1 LVRFQAGVFDTV
13 KGIIMRLQPLT
24 AIFAGLFLTSL
35 GFNFLLYS
43 DIQRLKKLDN
53 KPARI
58 IIERPPEIHIKPKVW
73 GYTK

>member
-1 LVRFQAGVFDTV
+1 M
-13 KGIIMRLQPLT
+13 KLQPLT

-43 DIQRLKKLDN
+43 DIQRLKKLAN

-58 IIERPPEIHIKPKVW
+58 IIERTPEIHIKPKVW
-73 GYTK
+73 GYTKERASKGIDR

>member
-1 LVRFQAGVFDTV
+1 M
-13 KGIIMRLQPLT
+13 KLQPLT
-24 AIFAGLFLTSL
+24 VIFAGLFLLSL

-43 DIQRLKKLDN
+43 DIQRLKRMEN

-58 IIERPPEIHIKPKVW
+58 IIERPPEIDIKPKVW

>member
-1 LVRFQAGVFDTV
+1 
-13 KGIIMRLQPLT
+13 MRLQPLT

-35 GFNFLLYS
+35 GFNLLLYS
-43 DIQRLKKLDN
+43 NIQRLKKLDN
-53 KPARI
+53 KPPATI

>member
-1 LVRFQAGVFDTV
+1 
-13 KGIIMRLQPLT
+13 MRLQPLT

-43 DIQRLKKLDN
+43 DIQRLKRLDN

-58 IIERPPEIHIKPKVW
+58 IIERQPEIHIKPKVW
-73 GYTK
+73 GYTKERAITGIDR